1 MTELQNKTAVTLAAA
16 NAGDHCAGH
25 AAEAGGGVKPA
36 LAAANAGDH
45 YVGHAAETSGG
56 VTALGA
62 RLFHAHAVHGADSG
76 TSTDQACAGST
87 ASVGDPTDWR
97 SERNEGLHE
106 IIIRTNELVKQYGD
120 VTAVDHLNLEIHKG
134 EVFGLLGPNG
144 AGKTTTTLM
153 LLGLTD
159 PTSGTAEINGL
170 DCTRD
175 ALAVKKIVGY
185 LPDNVGFYPDMS
197 GRENLI
203 FSGMMNGLTRKEA
216 EERAVG
222 LLERVG
228 MTYAADRKTGTYSR
242 GMRQRLGIA
251 DVLMKDPE
259 IIIMD
264 EPTLGIDP
272 SGMRELTA
280 LIRELSVKDGRT
292 ILISSHELYQIQEI
306 SDRVGIFVKGRM
318 IACGRIDELGQQLQ
332 NEGLYMVDFRAEKT
346 TDGPMAIEH
355 RAAVK
360 TGTAR
365 GAMDAAAET
374 LASDY
379 ETSTCATEN
388 ETVENDT
395 RRSAEEMKAQVDRE
409 DSSSDRS
416 RPDDRA
422 VDQSVSETEELKALV
437 RGIAGVRLVGV
448 KEDGTLHVE
457 SGRDIR
463 AELFRKLADAGYLLS
478 ELHERGGDL
487 DEIYRKYFEKAGGD
501 ENYDNRTEQHKEK
514 RSLREKLLRRNR

>member
-1 MTELQNKTAVTLAAA
+1 MTELQNRTVATRVTA
-16 NAGDHCAGH
+16 NADDHYAER
-25 AAEAGGGVKPA
+25 AAEA
-36 LAAANAGDH
+36 
-45 YVGHAAETSGG
+45 
-56 VTALGA
+56 
-62 RLFHAHAVHGADSG
+62 
-76 TSTDQACAGST
+76 AGS
-87 ASVGDPTDWR
+87 AESVGDPNDWR

-106 IIIRTNELVKQYGD
+106 IIIRTNELVKQYGN

-159 PTSGTAEINGL
+159 PTSGTAEISGL

-346 TDGPMAIEH
+346 VDGPMATEH
-355 RAAVK
+355 RAEVE

-365 GAMDAAAET
+365 GAMNAAAET
-374 LASDY
+374 LASAH
-379 ETSTCATEN
+379 ETSTI
-388 ETVENDT
+388 D
-395 RRSAEEMKAQVDRE
+395 
-409 DSSSDRS
+409 
-416 RPDDRA
+416 
-422 VDQSVSETEELKALV
+422 ELKSLV
-437 RGIAGVRLVGV
+437 RGIEGVRLVGV

-463 AELFRKLADAGYLLS
+463 AELFRKLTDAGYLLS

-514 RSLREKLLRRNR
+514 RSLREKLLKRSR

>member
-1 MTELQNKTAVTLAAA
+1 MTELQNRTVATRVTA
-16 NAGDHCAGH
+16 NADDHYAER
-25 AAEAGGGVKPA
+25 AAEA
-36 LAAANAGDH
+36 
-45 YVGHAAETSGG
+45 
-56 VTALGA
+56 
-62 RLFHAHAVHGADSG
+62 
-76 TSTDQACAGST
+76 AGS
-87 ASVGDPTDWR
+87 AEAVGDPADWR

-106 IIIRTNELVKQYGD
+106 IIIRTSELVKQYGD

-159 PTSGTAEINGL
+159 PTSGTAEISGL

-216 EERAVG
+216 EERASG

-346 TDGPMAIEH
+346 ANGPTATEH
-355 RAAVK
+355 RAAVEP
-360 TGTAR
+360 GTEH
-365 GAMDAAAET
+365 GAMNATAET
-374 LASDY
+374 LASTT
-379 ETSTCATEN
+379 EIVTSGKSGGT
-388 ETVENDT
+388 
-395 RRSAEEMKAQVDRE
+395 AE
-409 DSSSDRS
+409 
-416 RPDDRA
+416 DRA
-422 VDQSVSETEELKALV
+422 ASETEELKSLV

-463 AELFRKLADAGYLLS
+463 AELFRKLTDAGYLLS

-501 ENYDNRTEQHKEK
+501 ENYDNRTNHTENKTEK
-514 RSLREKLLRRNR
+514 RSLREKLLRHGR

>member
-1 MTELQNKTAVTLAAA
+1 MTELQNKT
-16 NAGDHCAGH
+16 
-25 AAEAGGGVKPA
+25 
-36 LAAANAGDH
+36 
-45 YVGHAAETSGG
+45 
-56 VTALGA
+56 
-62 RLFHAHAVHGADSG
+62 
-76 TSTDQACAGST
+76 
-87 ASVGDPTDWR
+87 VGDPTDWR

-120 VTAVDHLNLEIHKG
+120 VTAVDRLNLEIHKG

-346 TDGPMAIEH
+346 VDGPMAAEH
-355 RAAVK
+355 RAEVEA
-360 TGTAR
+360 GTAR
-365 GAMDAAAET
+365 GAMNAAAET
-374 LASDY
+374 LASAH
-379 ETSTCATEN
+379 ETSTI
-388 ETVENDT
+388 D
-395 RRSAEEMKAQVDRE
+395 
-409 DSSSDRS
+409 
-416 RPDDRA
+416 
-422 VDQSVSETEELKALV
+422 ELKSLV
-437 RGIAGVRLVGV
+437 RGIEGVRLVGV

-463 AELFRKLADAGYLLS
+463 AELFRKLTDAGYLLS

-514 RSLREKLLRRNR
+514 RSLREKLLKRSR

>member
-1 MTELQNKTAVTLAAA
+1 MTELQNRTVATRVTA
-16 NAGDHCAGH
+16 NADDHYAEC
-25 AAEAGGGVKPA
+25 AAEVAGSAGATKPECSARFFHPHVAGGACSEKC
-36 LAAANAGDH
+36 
-45 YVGHAAETSGG
+45 
-56 VTALGA
+56 
-62 RLFHAHAVHGADSG
+62 
-76 TSTDQACAGST
+76 TDQASVDSDEA
-87 ASVGDPTDWR
+87 VGDPADWR

-106 IIIRTNELVKQYGD
+106 IIIRTSELVKQYGD

-159 PTSGTAEINGL
+159 PTSGTAEISGL

-216 EERAVG
+216 EERASG

-346 TDGPMAIEH
+346 ANGQ
-355 RAAVK
+355 RAAAHRTVSDAYAERDTMK
-360 TGTAR
+360 TT
-365 GAMDAAAET
+365 AET
-374 LASDY
+374 LAS
-379 ETSTCATEN
+379 TT
-388 ETVENDT
+388 ETVT
-395 RRSAEEMKAQVDRE
+395 SGKSGGAAE
-409 DSSSDRS
+409 
-416 RPDDRA
+416 DRA
-422 VDQSVSETEELKALV
+422 ASETEELKSLV

-463 AELFRKLADAGYLLS
+463 AELFRKLTDAGYLLS

-501 ENYDNRTEQHKEK
+501 ENYDNRTNHTENKTEK
-514 RSLREKLLRRNR
+514 RSLREKLLRRSR

>member
-1 MTELQNKTAVTLAAA
+1 MTELQNKTDATSAAA
-16 NAGDHCAGH
+16 NAVVRDAYHTAEATGSAETTKPECSARFFHPH
-25 AAEAGGGVKPA
+25 AAGGACSEKC
-36 LAAANAGDH
+36 
-45 YVGHAAETSGG
+45 
-56 VTALGA
+56 
-62 RLFHAHAVHGADSG
+62 
-76 TSTDQACAGST
+76 TDQASVGSAET
-87 ASVGDPTDWR
+87 VGDPDDWR

-106 IIIRTNELVKQYGD
+106 IIIRTSELVKQYGD

-159 PTSGTAEINGL
+159 PTSGTAEISGL

-346 TDGPMAIEH
+346 ANGPTATEH
-355 RAAVK
+355 RAAVEP
-360 TGTAR
+360 GTEH
-365 GAMDAAAET
+365 GAMNATAET
-374 LASDY
+374 LAS
-379 ETSTCATEN
+379 TA
-388 ETVENDT
+388 ETVT
-395 RRSAEEMKAQVDRE
+395 SGKSGGAAE
-409 DSSSDRS
+409 
-416 RPDDRA
+416 DRA
-422 VDQSVSETEELKALV
+422 ASETEELKSLV

-463 AELFRKLADAGYLLS
+463 AELFQKLTDAGYLLS

-501 ENYDNRTEQHKEK
+501 ENYDNRTNHTENKTEK
-514 RSLREKLLRRNR
+514 RSLREKLLQRSR

>member
-1 MTELQNKTAVTLAAA
+1 MTELQNRTVATRVTA
-16 NAGDHCAGH
+16 NADDHYAEC
-25 AAEAGGGVKPA
+25 AAEVAGSAGATKPECSARFFHPHVAGGACSEKC
-36 LAAANAGDH
+36 
-45 YVGHAAETSGG
+45 
-56 VTALGA
+56 
-62 RLFHAHAVHGADSG
+62 
-76 TSTDQACAGST
+76 TDQASVDSDEA
-87 ASVGDPTDWR
+87 VGDPADWR

-106 IIIRTNELVKQYGD
+106 IIIRTSELVKQYGD

-159 PTSGTAEINGL
+159 PTSGTAEISGL

-332 NEGLYMVDFRAEKT
+332 NEGLYMVDFRAEKSAN
-346 TDGPMAIEH
+346 GPMTTEH
-355 RAAVK
+355 RTAVE
-360 TGTAR
+360 TGTEQ
-365 GAMDAAAET
+365 GAMNATAET
-374 LASDY
+374 LAS
-379 ETSTCATEN
+379 TT
-388 ETVENDT
+388 ETVT
-395 RRSAEEMKAQVDRE
+395 SGKSGGAAE
-409 DSSSDRS
+409 
-416 RPDDRA
+416 DRA
-422 VDQSVSETEELKALV
+422 ASETEELKSLV

-463 AELFRKLADAGYLLS
+463 AELFRKLTDAGYLLS

-501 ENYDNRTEQHKEK
+501 ENYDNRTNHTENKTEK
-514 RSLREKLLRRNR
+514 RSLREKLLRRSR

>member
-1 MTELQNKTAVTLAAA
+1 MTELQNRTVATRVTA
-16 NAGDHCAGH
+16 NADDHYAEC
-25 AAEAGGGVKPA
+25 AAEVAGSAGATKPECSARFFHPHVAGGACSEKC
-36 LAAANAGDH
+36 
-45 YVGHAAETSGG
+45 
-56 VTALGA
+56 
-62 RLFHAHAVHGADSG
+62 
-76 TSTDQACAGST
+76 TDQASVDSDEA
-87 ASVGDPTDWR
+87 VGDPADWR

-106 IIIRTNELVKQYGD
+106 IIIRTSELVKQYGD

-159 PTSGTAEINGL
+159 PTSGTAEISGL

-216 EERAVG
+216 EERASG

-332 NEGLYMVDFRAEKT
+332 NEGLYMVDFRAEKSAN
-346 TDGPMAIEH
+346 GPMTTEH
-355 RAAVK
+355 RTAVE
-360 TGTAR
+360 TGTEQ
-365 GAMDAAAET
+365 GAMNATAET
-374 LASDY
+374 LAS
-379 ETSTCATEN
+379 TT
-388 ETVENDT
+388 ETVT
-395 RRSAEEMKAQVDRE
+395 SGKSGGAAE
-409 DSSSDRS
+409 
-416 RPDDRA
+416 DRA
-422 VDQSVSETEELKALV
+422 ASETEELKSLV

-463 AELFRKLADAGYLLS
+463 AELFRKLTDAGYLLS

-501 ENYDNRTEQHKEK
+501 ENYDNRTNHTENKTEK
-514 RSLREKLLRRNR
+514 RSVREKLLRRSR

>member
-1 MTELQNKTAVTLAAA
+1 MTELQNRT
-16 NAGDHCAGH
+16 
-25 AAEAGGGVKPA
+25 
-36 LAAANAGDH
+36 
-45 YVGHAAETSGG
+45 
-56 VTALGA
+56 
-62 RLFHAHAVHGADSG
+62 
-76 TSTDQACAGST
+76 
-87 ASVGDPTDWR
+87 VGDPTDWR

-106 IIIRTNELVKQYGD
+106 IIIRTSELVKQYGD

-203 FSGMMNGLTRKEA
+203 FSGMMNGLTRKAA

-332 NEGLYMVDFRAEKT
+332 NEGLYMVDFRAEKME
-346 TDGPMAIEH
+346 DDQHAGNH
-355 RAAVK
+355 RTAVEA
-360 TGTAR
+360 GTER
-365 GAMDAAAET
+365 GVMNAAAET
-374 LASDY
+374 LASDHG
-379 ETSTCATEN
+379 TSTI
-388 ETVENDT
+388 
-395 RRSAEEMKAQVDRE
+395 
-409 DSSSDRS
+409 
-416 RPDDRA
+416 
-422 VDQSVSETEELKALV
+422 EELKSLV
-437 RGIAGVRLVGV
+437 RGIEGVRLVGV

-463 AELFRKLADAGYLLS
+463 AELFRKLTDAGYLLS

-514 RSLREKLLRRNR
+514 RSLREKLLRHSR

>member
-1 MTELQNKTAVTLAAA
+1 MTELQNITDATSAAA
-16 NAGDHCAGH
+16 NAVVRDAYHTAEATGSAETTKPECSARFFHPH
-25 AAEAGGGVKPA
+25 AAGGACSEKC
-36 LAAANAGDH
+36 
-45 YVGHAAETSGG
+45 
-56 VTALGA
+56 
-62 RLFHAHAVHGADSG
+62 
-76 TSTDQACAGST
+76 TDQASVGSAET
-87 ASVGDPTDWR
+87 VGDPADWR

-106 IIIRTNELVKQYGD
+106 IIIRTSELVKQYGD

-346 TDGPMAIEH
+346 ANGPMTTEH
-355 RAAVK
+355 RAAVE
-360 TGTAR
+360 TGTER
-365 GAMDAAAET
+365 GTMKTTAET
-374 LASDY
+374 LAS
-379 ETSTCATEN
+379 TT
-388 ETVENDT
+388 ETVT
-395 RRSAEEMKAQVDRE
+395 SGKSGGAAEERDSRE
-409 DSSSDRS
+409 TDIGKTADEMTTRK
-416 RPDDRA
+416 DRA
-422 VDQSVSETEELKALV
+422 ASEWNTGAFGRNGGVAEDRAASETEELKALV

-463 AELFRKLADAGYLLS
+463 AELFRKLTDAGYLLS

-501 ENYDNRTEQHKEK
+501 ENYDNRTNHTENKTEK
-514 RSLREKLLRRNR
+514 RSLREKLLRHGR

>member
-1 MTELQNKTAVTLAAA
+1 MTELQNRTAATRVTA
-16 NAGDHCAGH
+16 NADDLYAER
-25 AAEAGGGVKPA
+25 AAEA
-36 LAAANAGDH
+36 
-45 YVGHAAETSGG
+45 
-56 VTALGA
+56 
-62 RLFHAHAVHGADSG
+62 
-76 TSTDQACAGST
+76 AGS
-87 ASVGDPTDWR
+87 AEAVGDPADWR

-106 IIIRTNELVKQYGD
+106 IIIRTSELVKQYGD

-346 TDGPMAIEH
+346 ANGPMTTEH
-355 RAAVK
+355 RAAVE
-360 TGTAR
+360 TGTER
-365 GAMDAAAET
+365 GTMKTTAET
-374 LASDY
+374 LAS
-379 ETSTCATEN
+379 TT
-388 ETVENDT
+388 ETVT
-395 RRSAEEMKAQVDRE
+395 SGKSGGAAEDLA
-409 DSSSDRS
+409 
-416 RPDDRA
+416 A
-422 VDQSVSETEELKALV
+422 SETEELKSLV

-457 SGRDIR
+457 SGCDIR
-463 AELFRKLADAGYLLS
+463 AELFQKLTDAGYLLS

-501 ENYDNRTEQHKEK
+501 ENYDNRTNHTENKTEK
-514 RSLREKLLRRNR
+514 RSLREKLLQRSHR

>member
-1 MTELQNKTAVTLAAA
+1 MTELQNRTVATRVTA
-16 NAGDHCAGH
+16 NADDHYAER
-25 AAEAGGGVKPA
+25 AAEAAGSAEATKPECSA
-36 LAAANAGDH
+36 RFFH
-45 YVGHAAETSGG
+45 PHAAGG
-56 VTALGA
+56 ACSKK
-62 RLFHAHAVHGADSG
+62 R
-76 TSTDQACAGST
+76 TDQASVDSAE
-87 ASVGDPTDWR
+87 AVGDPADWR

-106 IIIRTNELVKQYGD
+106 IIIRTSELVKQYGD

-159 PTSGTAEINGL
+159 PTSGTAEISGL

-346 TDGPMAIEH
+346 ANGPTATEH
-355 RAAVK
+355 RAAVEP
-360 TGTAR
+360 GTEH
-365 GAMDAAAET
+365 GAMNATAET
-374 LASDY
+374 LAS
-379 ETSTCATEN
+379 TT
-388 ETVENDT
+388 ETVT
-395 RRSAEEMKAQVDRE
+395 SGKSGGTAE
-409 DSSSDRS
+409 
-416 RPDDRA
+416 DRA
-422 VDQSVSETEELKALV
+422 ASETEELKSLV
-437 RGIAGVRLVGV
+437 RGIARVRLVGV

-463 AELFRKLADAGYLLS
+463 AELFRKLTDAGYLLS

-501 ENYDNRTEQHKEK
+501 ENYDNRTNHTENKTEK
-514 RSLREKLLRRNR
+514 RSLREKLLQRSR

>member
-1 MTELQNKTAVTLAAA
+1 MTELQNRTVATRVTA
-16 NAGDHCAGH
+16 NADDHYAERT
-25 AAEAGGGVKPA
+25 AEAAGSAGATKPERSARFFHPHVAGGACSEKC
-36 LAAANAGDH
+36 
-45 YVGHAAETSGG
+45 
-56 VTALGA
+56 
-62 RLFHAHAVHGADSG
+62 
-76 TSTDQACAGST
+76 TDQASVDSDEA
-87 ASVGDPTDWR
+87 VGDPADWR

-106 IIIRTNELVKQYGD
+106 IIIRTSELVKQYGD

-159 PTSGTAEINGL
+159 PTSGTAEISGL

-216 EERAVG
+216 EERASG

-346 TDGPMAIEH
+346 ANGQ
-355 RAAVK
+355 RAAAHRTVSDAYAERDTMK
-360 TGTAR
+360 TT
-365 GAMDAAAET
+365 AET
-374 LASDY
+374 LAS
-379 ETSTCATEN
+379 TT
-388 ETVENDT
+388 ETVT
-395 RRSAEEMKAQVDRE
+395 SGKSGGAAE
-409 DSSSDRS
+409 
-416 RPDDRA
+416 DRA
-422 VDQSVSETEELKALV
+422 ASETEELKSLV

-463 AELFRKLADAGYLLS
+463 AELFRKLTDAGYLLS

-501 ENYDNRTEQHKEK
+501 ENYDNRTNHTENKTEK
-514 RSLREKLLRRNR
+514 RSLREKLLRRSR

>member
-1 MTELQNKTAVTLAAA
+1 MTELQNRTVATRVMA
-16 NAGDHCAGH
+16 NADDHYAER
-25 AAEAGGGVKPA
+25 AAEAAGSAEATKPERSARFFHPHVEGGACSEKC
-36 LAAANAGDH
+36 
-45 YVGHAAETSGG
+45 
-56 VTALGA
+56 
-62 RLFHAHAVHGADSG
+62 
-76 TSTDQACAGST
+76 TDQASVDSDEA
-87 ASVGDPTDWR
+87 VGDPADWR

-106 IIIRTNELVKQYGD
+106 IIIRTSELVKQYGD

-159 PTSGTAEINGL
+159 PTSGTAEISGL

-332 NEGLYMVDFRAEKT
+332 NEGLYMVDFRAEKSAN
-346 TDGPMAIEH
+346 GPMTTEH
-355 RAAVK
+355 RTAVE
-360 TGTAR
+360 TGTEQ
-365 GAMDAAAET
+365 GAMNATAET
-374 LASDY
+374 LAS
-379 ETSTCATEN
+379 TT
-388 ETVENDT
+388 ETVT
-395 RRSAEEMKAQVDRE
+395 SGKSGGAAE
-409 DSSSDRS
+409 
-416 RPDDRA
+416 DRA
-422 VDQSVSETEELKALV
+422 ASETEELKSLV

-463 AELFRKLADAGYLLS
+463 AELFQKLTDAGYLLS

-501 ENYDNRTEQHKEK
+501 ENYDNRTNHTENKTEK
-514 RSLREKLLRRNR
+514 RSLREKLLKHSR

>member
-1 MTELQNKTAVTLAAA
+1 MTELQNRTVATRVTA
-16 NAGDHCAGH
+16 NADDHYAER
-25 AAEAGGGVKPA
+25 AAEA
-36 LAAANAGDH
+36 
-45 YVGHAAETSGG
+45 
-56 VTALGA
+56 
-62 RLFHAHAVHGADSG
+62 
-76 TSTDQACAGST
+76 AGS
-87 ASVGDPTDWR
+87 AESVGDPNDWR

-106 IIIRTNELVKQYGD
+106 IIIRTNELVKQYGN

-159 PTSGTAEINGL
+159 PTSGTAEISGL

-203 FSGMMNGLTRKEA
+203 FSVMMNGLTRKEA

-346 TDGPMAIEH
+346 VDGPMATEH
-355 RAAVK
+355 RAEVE

-365 GAMDAAAET
+365 GAMNAAAET
-374 LASDY
+374 LASAH
-379 ETSTCATEN
+379 ETSTI
-388 ETVENDT
+388 D
-395 RRSAEEMKAQVDRE
+395 
-409 DSSSDRS
+409 
-416 RPDDRA
+416 
-422 VDQSVSETEELKALV
+422 ELKSLV
-437 RGIAGVRLVGV
+437 RGIEGVRLVGV

-463 AELFRKLADAGYLLS
+463 AELFRKLTDAGYLLS

-514 RSLREKLLRRNR
+514 RSLREKLLKRSR

>member
-1 MTELQNKTAVTLAAA
+1 MTELQNRTVATRVTA
-16 NAGDHCAGH
+16 NADDHYAER
-25 AAEAGGGVKPA
+25 AAEA
-36 LAAANAGDH
+36 
-45 YVGHAAETSGG
+45 
-56 VTALGA
+56 
-62 RLFHAHAVHGADSG
+62 
-76 TSTDQACAGST
+76 AGS
-87 ASVGDPTDWR
+87 AEAVGDPADWR

-106 IIIRTNELVKQYGD
+106 IIIRTSELVKQYGD

-159 PTSGTAEINGL
+159 PTSGTAEISGL

-216 EERAVG
+216 EERASG

-332 NEGLYMVDFRAEKT
+332 NEGLYMVDFRAEKS
-346 TDGPMAIEH
+346 ANEQRAAAH
-355 RAAVK
+355 RAVPDAY
-360 TGTAR
+360 AEH
-365 GAMDAAAET
+365 GAMNATAETSASTTETVTSGKSGGAAE
-374 LASDY
+374 
-379 ETSTCATEN
+379 
-388 ETVENDT
+388 
-395 RRSAEEMKAQVDRE
+395 
-409 DSSSDRS
+409 
-416 RPDDRA
+416 DRA
-422 VDQSVSETEELKALV
+422 ASETEELKSLV

-463 AELFRKLADAGYLLS
+463 AELFQKLTDAGYLLS

-501 ENYDNRTEQHKEK
+501 ENYDNRTNHTENKTEK
-514 RSLREKLLRRNR
+514 RSLREKLLQRSHR

>member
-1 MTELQNKTAVTLAAA
+1 MTELQNRTVATRVTA
-16 NAGDHCAGH
+16 NADDHYAEC
-25 AAEAGGGVKPA
+25 AAEVAGSAGATKPECSARSFHPHVAGGACSEKC
-36 LAAANAGDH
+36 
-45 YVGHAAETSGG
+45 
-56 VTALGA
+56 
-62 RLFHAHAVHGADSG
+62 
-76 TSTDQACAGST
+76 TDQASVDSDEA
-87 ASVGDPTDWR
+87 VGDPADWR

-106 IIIRTNELVKQYGD
+106 IIIRTSELVKQYGD

-159 PTSGTAEINGL
+159 PTSGTAEISGL

-216 EERAVG
+216 EERASG

-332 NEGLYMVDFRAEKT
+332 NEGLYMVDFRAEKSAN
-346 TDGPMAIEH
+346 GPMTTEH
-355 RAAVK
+355 RTAVE
-360 TGTAR
+360 TGTEQ
-365 GAMDAAAET
+365 GAMNATAET
-374 LASDY
+374 LAS
-379 ETSTCATEN
+379 ATE
-388 ETVENDT
+388 TVT
-395 RRSAEEMKAQVDRE
+395 SGKSGGAAE
-409 DSSSDRS
+409 
-416 RPDDRA
+416 DRA
-422 VDQSVSETEELKALV
+422 ASETEELKSLV

-463 AELFRKLADAGYLLS
+463 AELFRKLTDAGYLLS

-501 ENYDNRTEQHKEK
+501 ENYDNRTNHTENKTEK
-514 RSLREKLLRRNR
+514 RSLREKLLRRSR

>member
-1 MTELQNKTAVTLAAA
+1 MTELQNRTVATRVTA
-16 NAGDHCAGH
+16 NADDHYAEC
-25 AAEAGGGVKPA
+25 AAEVAGSAGATKPECSARFFHPHVAGGACSEKC
-36 LAAANAGDH
+36 
-45 YVGHAAETSGG
+45 
-56 VTALGA
+56 
-62 RLFHAHAVHGADSG
+62 
-76 TSTDQACAGST
+76 TDQASVDSDEA
-87 ASVGDPTDWR
+87 VGDPADWR

-106 IIIRTNELVKQYGD
+106 IIIRTSELVKQYGD

-216 EERAVG
+216 EERASG

-332 NEGLYMVDFRAEKT
+332 NEGLYMVDFRAEKSAN
-346 TDGPMAIEH
+346 GPMTTEH
-355 RAAVK
+355 RTAVE
-360 TGTAR
+360 TGTEQ
-365 GAMDAAAET
+365 GAMNATAET
-374 LASDY
+374 LAS
-379 ETSTCATEN
+379 ATE
-388 ETVENDT
+388 TVT
-395 RRSAEEMKAQVDRE
+395 SGKSGGAAE
-409 DSSSDRS
+409 
-416 RPDDRA
+416 DRA
-422 VDQSVSETEELKALV
+422 ASETEELKSLV

-463 AELFRKLADAGYLLS
+463 AELFQKLTDAGYLLS

-501 ENYDNRTEQHKEK
+501 ENYDNRTNHTENKTEK
-514 RSLREKLLRRNR
+514 RSLREKLLRRSR

>member
-1 MTELQNKTAVTLAAA
+1 
-16 NAGDHCAGH
+16 
-25 AAEAGGGVKPA
+25 
-36 LAAANAGDH
+36 
-45 YVGHAAETSGG
+45 
-56 VTALGA
+56 
-62 RLFHAHAVHGADSG
+62 
-76 TSTDQACAGST
+76 
-87 ASVGDPTDWR
+87 
-97 SERNEGLHE
+97 
-106 IIIRTNELVKQYGD
+106 
-120 VTAVDHLNLEIHKG
+120 
-134 EVFGLLGPNG
+134 
-144 AGKTTTTLM
+144 M

-159 PTSGTAEINGL
+159 PTSGTAEISGL

-346 TDGPMAIEH
+346 VDGPMATEH
-355 RAAVK
+355 RAEVE

-365 GAMDAAAET
+365 GVMNAAAET
-374 LASDY
+374 LASAH
-379 ETSTCATEN
+379 ETSTI
-388 ETVENDT
+388 D
-395 RRSAEEMKAQVDRE
+395 
-409 DSSSDRS
+409 
-416 RPDDRA
+416 
-422 VDQSVSETEELKALV
+422 ELKSLV
-437 RGIAGVRLVGV
+437 RGIEGVRLVGV

-463 AELFRKLADAGYLLS
+463 AELFRKLTDAGYLLS

-501 ENYDNRTEQHKEK
+501 ENYDNRTNHTENKTEK
-514 RSLREKLLRRNR
+514 RSLREKLLQRSHR

>member
-1 MTELQNKTAVTLAAA
+1 MTELPNKTVATRVTA
-16 NAGDHCAGH
+16 NADDHYAEC
-25 AAEAGGGVKPA
+25 AAEVAGSAGATKPECSARFFHPHVAGGACSEKC
-36 LAAANAGDH
+36 
-45 YVGHAAETSGG
+45 
-56 VTALGA
+56 
-62 RLFHAHAVHGADSG
+62 
-76 TSTDQACAGST
+76 TDQASVDIDEA
-87 ASVGDPTDWR
+87 VGDPADWR

-106 IIIRTNELVKQYGD
+106 IIIRTSELVKQYGD

-159 PTSGTAEINGL
+159 PTSGTAEISGL

-332 NEGLYMVDFRAEKT
+332 NEGLYMVDFRAEKSAN
-346 TDGPMAIEH
+346 GPMTTEH
-355 RAAVK
+355 RTAVE
-360 TGTAR
+360 TGTEQ
-365 GAMDAAAET
+365 GAMNATAET
-374 LASDY
+374 LAS
-379 ETSTCATEN
+379 TT
-388 ETVENDT
+388 ETVT
-395 RRSAEEMKAQVDRE
+395 SGKSGGAAEE
-409 DSSSDRS
+409 
-416 RPDDRA
+416 RA
-422 VDQSVSETEELKALV
+422 ASETEELKALV

-463 AELFRKLADAGYLLS
+463 AELFQKLTDAGYLLS

-501 ENYDNRTEQHKEK
+501 ENYDNRTNHTENKTEK
-514 RSLREKLLRRNR
+514 RSLREKLLRRSR

>member
-1 MTELQNKTAVTLAAA
+1 MTELQNRTVATRVTA
-16 NAGDHCAGH
+16 NADDHYAEC
-25 AAEAGGGVKPA
+25 AAEVAGSAGATEPECSARFFHPHVAGGACSEKC
-36 LAAANAGDH
+36 
-45 YVGHAAETSGG
+45 
-56 VTALGA
+56 
-62 RLFHAHAVHGADSG
+62 
-76 TSTDQACAGST
+76 TDQASVDSDEA
-87 ASVGDPTDWR
+87 VGDPADWR

-106 IIIRTNELVKQYGD
+106 IIIRTSELVKQYGD

-159 PTSGTAEINGL
+159 PTSGTAEISGL

-216 EERAVG
+216 EERASG

-332 NEGLYMVDFRAEKT
+332 NEGLYMVDFRAEKSAN
-346 TDGPMAIEH
+346 GPMTTEH
-355 RAAVK
+355 RTAVE
-360 TGTAR
+360 TGTEQ
-365 GAMDAAAET
+365 GAMNATAET
-374 LASDY
+374 LAS
-379 ETSTCATEN
+379 TT
-388 ETVENDT
+388 ETVT
-395 RRSAEEMKAQVDRE
+395 SGKSGGAAE
-409 DSSSDRS
+409 
-416 RPDDRA
+416 DRA
-422 VDQSVSETEELKALV
+422 ASETEELKSLV

-463 AELFRKLADAGYLLS
+463 AELFRKLTDAGYLLS

-501 ENYDNRTEQHKEK
+501 ENYDNRTNHTENKTEK
-514 RSLREKLLRRNR
+514 RSLREKLLRRSR

>member
-1 MTELQNKTAVTLAAA
+1 MTELQNRTAATLAAA
-16 NAGDHCAGH
+16 NAGDHYAGH
-25 AAEAGGGVKPA
+25 AAEASGGVKPE
-36 LAAANAGDH
+36 LAA
-45 YVGHAAETSGG
+45 
-56 VTALGA
+56 
-62 RLFHAHAVHGADSG
+62 RFFHAHAAHGASG
-76 TSTDQACAGST
+76 EGSTDQTSAGCAQ
-87 ASVGDPTDWR
+87 SVGDPTDWR

-216 EERAVG
+216 EERAVS

-318 IACGRIDELGQQLQ
+318 IACGCIDELGQQLQ
-332 NEGLYMVDFRAEKT
+332 NEGLYMVDFRAEKME
-346 TDGPMAIEH
+346 DDQHAGNH
-355 RAAVK
+355 RTAVEA
-360 TGTAR
+360 GTER
-365 GAMDAAAET
+365 GVMNAAAET
-374 LASDY
+374 LASDHG
-379 ETSTCATEN
+379 TSTI
-388 ETVENDT
+388 
-395 RRSAEEMKAQVDRE
+395 
-409 DSSSDRS
+409 
-416 RPDDRA
+416 
-422 VDQSVSETEELKALV
+422 EELKSLV
-437 RGIAGVRLVGV
+437 RGIEGVRLVGV

-463 AELFRKLADAGYLLS
+463 AELFRKLSDAGYLLS

-501 ENYDNRTEQHKEK
+501 ENYDNRTEHKSEK
-514 RSLREKLLRRNR
+514 RSLREKLLRHSR

>member
-1 MTELQNKTAVTLAAA
+1 MTELQNKTAATLAEA
-16 NAGDHCAGH
+16 NAGDHYAGH
-25 AAEAGGGVKPA
+25 VAEAGGGVKSA
-36 LAAANAGDH
+36 LAA
-45 YVGHAAETSGG
+45 
-56 VTALGA
+56 
-62 RLFHAHAVHGADSG
+62 RFFHAHAAHGASG
-76 TSTDQACAGST
+76 ERSTDQTSAGS
-87 ASVGDPTDWR
+87 AQSVGDPTDWR

-106 IIIRTNELVKQYGD
+106 IIIRTSELVKQYGD

-216 EERAVG
+216 EERAVS

-332 NEGLYMVDFRAEKT
+332 NEGLYMVDFRAEKMEDDQHAGNNRT
-346 TDGPMAIEH
+346 
-355 RAAVK
+355 AVEA
-360 TGTAR
+360 GTER
-365 GAMDAAAET
+365 GVMNAAAET
-374 LASDY
+374 LASDHG
-379 ETSTCATEN
+379 TSTI
-388 ETVENDT
+388 
-395 RRSAEEMKAQVDRE
+395 
-409 DSSSDRS
+409 
-416 RPDDRA
+416 
-422 VDQSVSETEELKALV
+422 EELKSLV
-437 RGIAGVRLVGV
+437 RGIEGVRLVGV

-463 AELFRKLADAGYLLS
+463 AELFRKLTDAGYLLS

-501 ENYDNRTEQHKEK
+501 ENYDNRTEHKSEK
-514 RSLREKLLRRNR
+514 RSLREKLLKHSR

>member
-1 MTELQNKTAVTLAAA
+1 MTELQNRTVATRVTA
-16 NAGDHCAGH
+16 NADDHYAEC
-25 AAEAGGGVKPA
+25 AAEVAGSAGATKPECSARFFHPHVAGGACSEKC
-36 LAAANAGDH
+36 
-45 YVGHAAETSGG
+45 
-56 VTALGA
+56 
-62 RLFHAHAVHGADSG
+62 
-76 TSTDQACAGST
+76 TDQASVDSDEA
-87 ASVGDPTDWR
+87 VGDPADWR

-106 IIIRTNELVKQYGD
+106 IIIRTSELVKQYGD

-159 PTSGTAEINGL
+159 PTSGTAEISGL

-216 EERAVG
+216 EERASG

-346 TDGPMAIEH
+346 ANGQ
-355 RAAVK
+355 RAAAHRTVSDAYAERDTMK
-360 TGTAR
+360 TT
-365 GAMDAAAET
+365 AET
-374 LASDY
+374 LAS
-379 ETSTCATEN
+379 ATE
-388 ETVENDT
+388 TVT
-395 RRSAEEMKAQVDRE
+395 SGKSGGAAE
-409 DSSSDRS
+409 
-416 RPDDRA
+416 DRA
-422 VDQSVSETEELKALV
+422 ASETEELKALV

-463 AELFRKLADAGYLLS
+463 AELFRKLTDAGYLLS

-501 ENYDNRTEQHKEK
+501 ENYDNRTNHTENKTEK
-514 RSLREKLLRRNR
+514 RSLREKLLRHSR

>member
-1 MTELQNKTAVTLAAA
+1 MTELQNRTVATRVTA
-16 NAGDHCAGH
+16 NADDHYAER
-25 AAEAGGGVKPA
+25 AAEA
-36 LAAANAGDH
+36 
-45 YVGHAAETSGG
+45 
-56 VTALGA
+56 
-62 RLFHAHAVHGADSG
+62 
-76 TSTDQACAGST
+76 AGS
-87 ASVGDPTDWR
+87 AEAVGDPTDWR

-159 PTSGTAEINGL
+159 PTSGTAEISGL

-259 IIIMD
+259 LIILD

-272 SGMRELTA
+272 SGMHELTA

-346 TDGPMAIEH
+346 VDGPMATEH
-355 RAAVK
+355 RAEVE

-365 GAMDAAAET
+365 GAMNAAAET
-374 LASDY
+374 LASTH
-379 ETSTCATEN
+379 ETSTI
-388 ETVENDT
+388 D
-395 RRSAEEMKAQVDRE
+395 
-409 DSSSDRS
+409 
-416 RPDDRA
+416 
-422 VDQSVSETEELKALV
+422 ELKSLV
-437 RGIAGVRLVGV
+437 RGIEGVRLVGV

-463 AELFRKLADAGYLLS
+463 AELFRKLTDAGYLLS

-514 RSLREKLLRRNR
+514 RSLREKLLKRSR

>member
-1 MTELQNKTAVTLAAA
+1 MTELQNRTVATRVTA
-16 NAGDHCAGH
+16 NADDHYAER
-25 AAEAGGGVKPA
+25 AAEAAGSAEATKPECSA
-36 LAAANAGDH
+36 RFFH
-45 YVGHAAETSGG
+45 PHAAGG
-56 VTALGA
+56 ACSKK
-62 RLFHAHAVHGADSG
+62 R
-76 TSTDQACAGST
+76 TDQASVDSAE
-87 ASVGDPTDWR
+87 AVGDPADWR

-106 IIIRTNELVKQYGD
+106 IIIRTSELVKQYGD

-159 PTSGTAEINGL
+159 PTSGTAEISGL

-346 TDGPMAIEH
+346 ANGPTATEH
-355 RAAVK
+355 RAAVEP
-360 TGTAR
+360 GTEH
-365 GAMDAAAET
+365 GAMNATAET
-374 LASDY
+374 LAS
-379 ETSTCATEN
+379 TT
-388 ETVENDT
+388 ETVT
-395 RRSAEEMKAQVDRE
+395 SGKSGGTAE
-409 DSSSDRS
+409 
-416 RPDDRA
+416 DRA
-422 VDQSVSETEELKALV
+422 ASETEELKSLV

-463 AELFRKLADAGYLLS
+463 AELFRKLTDAGYLLS

-501 ENYDNRTEQHKEK
+501 ENYDNRTNHTENKTEK
-514 RSLREKLLRRNR
+514 RSLREKLLRHGR